1 MRLASAVYGERGAK
15 CMAYSRGCR
24 DREHASHGHALELGT
39 CWIGAFAEMTVARLM
54 ECPEYVRPC
63 AIISVGY
70 PDERPNVPVK
80 QGMHEFVHIGKFGD
94 TLHTRKVER
103 EKRPTYMKFQ

>member
-1 MRLASAVYGERGAK
+1 VYGERGAK
-15 CMAYSRGCR
+15 LYGIQSVAAAIENMLLMA
-24 DREHASHGHALELGT
+24 HALELGT